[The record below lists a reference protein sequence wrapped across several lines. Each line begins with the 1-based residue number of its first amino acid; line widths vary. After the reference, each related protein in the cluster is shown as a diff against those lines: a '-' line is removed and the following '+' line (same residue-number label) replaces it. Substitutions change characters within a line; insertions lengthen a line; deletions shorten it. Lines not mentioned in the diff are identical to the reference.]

1 MTSRYAIVGRWYA
14 DPHLSAGQD
23 RELHDIIVPM
33 VTQRPGFLAG
43 YWTRDPE
50 SGRTHATIL
59 FDNQATAQE
68 FKAALDAGR
77 QHAATL
83 GITNDY
89 LIVADVLAEA
99 HPLISPE

>member
-14 DPHLSAGQD
+14 DPNQRHDQS
-23 RELHDIIVPM
+23 RELHETIVPDL
-33 VTQRPGFLAG
+33 RGRAGFLAG

-59 FDNQATAQE
+59 FADETAARE
-68 FKAALDAGR
+68 YKALLDANR
-77 QHAATL
+77 QKAATL
-83 GITNDY
+83 GVIDDY

-99 HPLISPE
+99 YPRDFFD